1 MRYFFV
7 AILVAG
13 MTTAAVDACS
23 ICQGFA
29 GRPSLRQDAVQA
41 RHVYYGTLSNPR
53 LNTVNATGVSNTS
66 ATDFTVDQVVK
77 SDSANRRS
85 QKQITIPRYV
95 PVDVKAPPKYLIFCD
110 ERNGT
115 LDPYRGTPVQ
125 SSALADYLRVAT
137 QIDPKDSAK
146 ILALAGSHLASTD
159 DDLAGEAFLEF
170 ARSEDAAVLQAA
182 RKLDPKVIRKLLDD
196 PKTPIER
203 LGLFA
208 YLLGACGAPADAQHL
223 KQMVLNPGDR
233 YRSAMSGLYAGIVM
247 LDAQEGWKTILTVLN
262 DEHQTFP
269 ARSAALSALRFCRNS
284 APDRNRAE
292 ALTGL
297 RVLLRQGDIADMAI
311 EDLRRWKMW
320 DLTSEVLAVY
330 DLKTHDAPLMRR
342 GIIRYALS
350 CPEASARQFVQ
361 RARTQ
366 SPELVKEVE
375 ESLEFEKSEEVKR
388 QP

>member
-1 MRYFFV
+1 MRYVYV
-7 AILVAG
+7 AVFLAG
-13 MTTAAVDACS
+13 ITTATADACS
-23 ICQGFA
+23 LCQGFA
-29 GRPSLRQDAVQA
+29 GRPSLRQDAVLA

-53 LNTVNATGVSNTS
+53 LNAVNASGASNTS

-77 SDSANRRS
+77 SDSANRRA

-146 ILALAGSHLASTD
+146 ILALAGSHLASAD
-159 DDLAGEAFLEF
+159 GDLAGEAFLEF
-170 ARSEDAAVLQAA
+170 ARSDDAAVLQAA
-182 RKLDPKVIRKLLDD
+182 KKLDPKVIRKLLDD

-247 LDAQEGWKTILTVLN
+247 LDPNEGWKTILAVLN
-262 DEHQTFP
+262 DEQQTFP

-284 APDRNRAE
+284 SPDKNRAE

-297 RVLLRQGDIADMAI
+297 RVLIRQGDIADMAI

-320 DLTSEVLAVY
+320 DLTSEIFAVY
-330 DLKTHDAPLMRR
+330 DLKSHDAPLMRR

-350 CPEASARQFVQ
+350 SPDASARQFVQ
-361 RARTQ
+361 RVRSQ
-366 SPELVKEVE
+366 SPDIVKEVE
-375 ESLEFEKSEEVKR
+375 ESLEIEKGDESKR
-388 QP
+388 LP